1 MSRILIVEDKESLR
15 QMLKTALERKGYSV
29 EEAEDE
35 NQAEEKIRQRKHLLI
50 LTDLRLPKG
59 SGLEVL
65 AYCKDLDDS
74 VPVIVMTAHG
84 TIEEAVL
91 AMKKGAFDFIQKPV
105 DVDHLGLL
113 IQRAL
118 EQQQLLRENFL
129 LRETLQ
135 QNYGFPEIIGEDP
148 SIKSIEKEI
157 QRVAHTDATVLLQ
170 GESGTGK
177 ELFARAIHRL
187 SLRAKHSF
195 VAVNCAAIPETL
207 VENELF
213 GHEKGS
219 YTGAG
224 SKAIGKFELADKG
237 TIFLDEI
244 GELPL
249 QVQSKILR
257 ILEAKSF
264 ERIGG
269 IQTHEVD
276 IRIVAATNRDLQEA
290 VMQKKFREDLFFRL
304 SVFPIVIRP
313 LRERQGDL
321 KLLAAYFLKKFSQ
334 EFKKEGI
341 TLSAAALKVMGDYN
355 WPGNV
360 RELQNCIERA
370 VIMNEGDEIFPEDL
384 HLAFYQSN
392 ESRSTLA
399 EGFDLSGTLSEA
411 ALRAVAMVEKA
422 KISQA
427 LRQANWNKTKT
438 AQVLGVGYKSLLNKI
453 KEYGLESE

>member
-15 QMLKTALERKGYSV
+15 QMVKTALEKKGYSV
-29 EEAEDE
+29 EEAEDGID
-35 NQAEEKIRQRKHLLI
+35 AKEKIRQRKHLLI

-65 AYCKDLDDS
+65 SYCKDLDDS

-91 AMKKGAFDFIQKPV
+91 AMKQGAFDFVQKPV

-118 EQQQLLRENFL
+118 EQQQLRRENFL
-129 LRETLQ
+129 LREALQ

-157 QRVAHTDATVLLQ
+157 QRVAPTDATVLLQ

-177 ELFARAIHRL
+177 ELFAHAIHQL
-187 SLRAKHSF
+187 SSRAKHSF

-213 GHEKGS
+213 GHERGS
-219 YTGAG
+219 YTGAD

-269 IQTHEVD
+269 VQTHEVD

-290 VMQKKFREDLFFRL
+290 VLQKKFREDLFFRL
-304 SVFPIVIRP
+304 SVFPIVIPP

-321 KLLAAYFLKKFSQ
+321 KLLAEYFLKKFSQ

-341 TLSAAALKVMGDYN
+341 TLSVAALKIMEDYN
-355 WPGNV
+355 WPGNI

-384 HLAFYQSN
+384 HLAFYRLN
-392 ESRSTLA
+392 EARSALP
-399 EGFDLSGTLSEA
+399 EGFDLSGSLSEA
-411 ALRAVAMVEKA
+411 GLRAVAMVEKA
-422 KISQA
+422 KISHA

-438 AQVLGVGYKSLLNKI
+438 AQALGVGYKTLLNKI
-453 KEYGLESE
+453 KEYGLEEE